1 MKQKKG
7 KPCKTSKLRP
17 TLGSVDA
24 DYQCP
29 VQEISP
35 AYALKEADLNRL
47 ELKSVTVQ

>member
-1 MKQKKG
+1 MEQKQG
-7 KPCKTSKLRP
+7 KPCKNSKLRP

-24 DYQCP
+24 DYQYP

>member
-7 KPCKTSKLRP
+7 KPCKTSKLRLI
-17 TLGSVDA
+17 LGSVDA

-29 VQEISP
+29 VQEISL